1 MYTFILYVNVHIVV
15 FGKKSSVAFGL
26 SNDFIKAQFLK
37 CFVSE
42 RTYRKTVSH
51 GGDPSTEMAV
61 SSTF

>member
-1 MYTFILYVNVHIVV
+1 V